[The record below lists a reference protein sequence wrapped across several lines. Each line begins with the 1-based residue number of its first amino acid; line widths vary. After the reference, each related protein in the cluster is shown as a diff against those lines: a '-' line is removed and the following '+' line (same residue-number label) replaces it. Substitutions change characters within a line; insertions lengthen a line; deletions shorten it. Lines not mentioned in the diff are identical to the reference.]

1 MQKVLTVAV
10 AAFVVALGIGVF
22 AEQKPATAPAIA
34 VSHAPTSAIEA
45 QTALVKQYC
54 ATCHNDRNKNNA
66 AGLSLQGFDAAKVGH
81 DPLAEQC
88 AERLKKGSPV
98 YLEGR
103 LQMRKASGKDGV
115 VRSSLEIK
123 ADSVQFLD
131 RKAPD
136 AAAGDGEKEPPPPR
150 PVEGDLPF

>member
-1 MQKVLTVAV
+1 MKPSEIAPLDRELSQLAFNRRVPSGNDTWTEVPGFVDVL
-10 AAFVVALGIGVF
+10 
-22 AEQKPATAPAIA
+22 
-34 VSHAPTSAIEA
+34 VSH
-45 QTALVKQYC
+45 
-54 ATCHNDRNKNNA
+54 R
-66 AGLSLQGFDAAKVGH
+66 
-81 DPLAEQC
+81 LAEQC